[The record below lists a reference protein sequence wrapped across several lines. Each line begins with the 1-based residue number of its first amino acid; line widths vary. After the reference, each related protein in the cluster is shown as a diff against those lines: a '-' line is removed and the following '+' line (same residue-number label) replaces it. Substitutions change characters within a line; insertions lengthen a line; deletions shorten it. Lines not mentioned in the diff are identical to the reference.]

1 MNALMRR
8 MGWIAILAASVHFL
22 GCGGGSSSGSGQN
35 AMISGGSW
43 YATGFQWPHDG
54 SPWESEHFVI
64 YSDGAS
70 EEARMALAQLAEEA
84 LLDIKTLLAIDNDDI
99 LLFPPGQTKIDIYA
113 YKNRYPSAWG
123 GWAYYGGL
131 LIFSPDHPERTS
143 FGHTEPEIY
152 IPTLRHE
159 VTHVVESLLKA
170 SNNPE
175 WVDVWFTE
183 GLAEVL
189 SGGTAGGRI
198 ADRQT
203 FLDLWNRYGSLNPIA
218 MHRYGYPDIENVAY
232 EYYYPMFQLAVEY
245 LVDEHGLGK
254 TMGDV
259 RDLLVDIHTGVLFPD
274 AFRDRFGM
282 SLSEYESQFFDR
294 MNVYLPE
301 RWAAGVGTGRVDPDT
316 GNGNIVVTGFDG

>member
-1 MNALMRR
+1 M
-8 MGWIAILAASVHFL
+8 VP
-22 GCGGGSSSGSGQN
+22 
-35 AMISGGSW
+35 GGSW
-43 YATGFQWPHDG
+43 YVTGFQWPHDG

-70 EEARMALAQLAEEA
+70 EEARVELAQLAEDA
-84 LLDIKTLLAIDNDDI
+84 LFDIKSLLAIDSNDI
-99 LLFPPGQTKIDIYA
+99 LFFPPGQTKIDIYA

-143 FGHTEPEIY
+143 FGHTEPAIY

-159 VTHVVESLLKA
+159 ITHVVESLLKA
-170 SNNPE
+170 SNNPNL
-175 WVDVWFTE
+175 VDVWFTE

-198 ADRQT
+198 TDLQT
-203 FLDLWNRYGSLNPIA
+203 FLELRNRFGSLNPVA
-218 MHRYGYPDIENVAY
+218 MHRYEYPDIPNIAY

-254 TMGDV
+254 TMEDVQNLLADV
-259 RDLLVDIHTGVLFPD
+259 RNGVPFPA
-274 AFRDRFGM
+274 AFRNRFGM
-282 SLSEYESQFFDR
+282 SLSEYERLFFEL
-294 MNVYLPE
+294 MNTYLP
-301 RWAAGVGTGRVDPDT
+301 
-316 GNGNIVVTGFDG
+316 